1 MRIAY
6 VGDFINH
13 GKSLQTF
20 GTSIVILL
28 SLLENV
34 DSIDVFCPEENEN
47 TESFEVPQ
55 KVKLFEF
62 YKYNNSISLFRLL
75 KVQWHDYDVVIFN
88 MLPTGYGNRTVPNA
102 LALITPI
109 ILKVMFKQNKIKVIY
124 HNSIFTNDI
133 QTLGYNSTFDRI
145 RSLFLGIVERALY
158 KKVVTFVLLA
168 FYQQKIDARLA
179 KNKVQVLNSRYLEA
193 ITTLYV
199 NKELNN
205 EWIISKNKKVPI
217 ILMHGSWGPQ
227 KNIELGLNV
236 AKKLKAEGLKFKL
249 IISGSVN
256 LHFPQYKIKFQEIL
270 NSYSY
275 VFDSYLGTVSERD
288 IMKIFLDTSCL
299 IMPYNAP
306 GGHSGVLEQAI
317 FFEVPT
323 AAMDF
328 REYMEQA
335 EGISFVKLIDSED
348 GFKLA
353 IRELLLCSNIKN
365 IEINIRDKIK
375 QTLENIQKLI
385 E

>member
-1 MRIAY
+1 
-6 VGDFINH
+6 
-13 GKSLQTF
+13 
-20 GTSIVILL
+20 
-28 SLLENV
+28 
-34 DSIDVFCPEENEN
+34 
-47 TESFEVPQ
+47 
-55 KVKLFEF
+55 
-62 YKYNNSISLFRLL
+62 
-75 KVQWHDYDVVIFN
+75 
-88 MLPTGYGNRTVPNA
+88 
-102 LALITPI
+102 
-109 ILKVMFKQNKIKVIY
+109 
-124 HNSIFTNDI
+124 
-133 QTLGYNSTFDRI
+133 
-145 RSLFLGIVERALY
+145 
-158 KKVVTFVLLA
+158 
-168 FYQQKIDARLA
+168 
-179 KNKVQVLNSRYLEA
+179 
-193 ITTLYV
+193 
-199 NKELNN
+199 
-205 EWIISKNKKVPI
+205 
-217 ILMHGSWGPQ
+217 MHGSWGPQ